1 MWTHQNEVVP
11 KAMMLR
17 EMVKA
22 GLLLVEEVVLIGV
35 YVPIEEATRRELGNK
50 RRTQYTISKALTL
63 IFQGIEF
70 NTRL

>member
-11 KAMMLR
+11 KAMILR

-35 YVPIEEATRRELGNK
+35 YVLIEEATRRELRNK
-50 RRTQYTISKALTL
+50 RRTQ
-63 IFQGIEF
+63 
-70 NTRL
+70 R